1 MSPVLKSLT
10 KLRLCWSN
18 WGRIHFVSHIQFL
31 EVVGL
36 RSFVFFW
43 LLAQGVLSLQRL
55 PAISCHLGFPNMA
68 IYFIICSQCGNTP
81 LYWVSDVQIEK
92 QFSFGISQFC
102 CLGSWFCSPSHSSL
116 FMKGSLCLHLS
127 FISLL
132 LTNRILGILQLP
144 FILYSFSLSIYS
156 LSFC

>member
-1 MSPVLKSLT
+1 MSPVLRVLQSCDCVGPTGGGSIL
-10 KLRLCWSN
+10 LAN
-18 WGRIHFVSHIQFL
+18 IQFL

-36 RSFVFFW
+36 RSFFFFW
-43 LLAQGVLSLQRL
+43 LLAQGVLSLQRF

-68 IYFIICSQCGNTP
+68 IYFIICSQCGNIP

-102 CLGSWFCSPSHSSL
+102 CLGSWFCSLSHSSL